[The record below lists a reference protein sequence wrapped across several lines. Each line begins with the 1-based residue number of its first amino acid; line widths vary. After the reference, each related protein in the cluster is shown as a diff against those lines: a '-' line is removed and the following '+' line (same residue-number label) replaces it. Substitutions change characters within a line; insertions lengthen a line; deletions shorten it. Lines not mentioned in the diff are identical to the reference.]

1 MITIQE
7 MNGHA
12 RKIALAYEKALLPL
26 AQETNLPHT
35 AISILLFIANST
47 NPTTARDI
55 CELRGLKKPIVST
68 HVERLVAEGYIER
81 QAVPGDR
88 RKDALVCTDRA
99 MKIIEAGRA
108 RQIRFAAEVL
118 QGISED
124 DRAVM
129 ERCFK
134 TMSENIDRI
143 IKEKQDL

>member
-99 MKIIEAGRA
+99 MKVFEAGRA

>member
-26 AQETNLPHT
+26 AQETNLPYT

-47 NPTTARDI
+47 NLTTARDI
-55 CELRGLKKPIVST
+55 CELRGFKKPIVST
-68 HVERLVAEGYIER
+68 YVERLVAEGYIER

-88 RKDALVCTDRA
+88 RKDALACTDRA

-118 QGISED
+118 QDISED

>member
-134 TMSENIDRI
+134 TMGENIDRI
-143 IKEKQDL
+143 IKEKQDF